1 MYQPSRQA
9 AYLAAR
15 RSLTTF
21 AVITVILIVLTIAN
35 AIACTRNFDKGL
47 KPHITKKKLENE
59 EEKDMSTEMQP
70 SMAHGP
76 VPSRMTID

>member
-1 MYQPSRQA
+1 MYQPSREKI
-9 AYLAAR
+9 YLPAR

-21 AVITVILIVLTIAN
+21 AVITVILIVLTIIN
-35 AIACTRNFDKGL
+35 AIACTRNFHRGL

-59 EEKDMSTEMQP
+59 EEKDPNTELP